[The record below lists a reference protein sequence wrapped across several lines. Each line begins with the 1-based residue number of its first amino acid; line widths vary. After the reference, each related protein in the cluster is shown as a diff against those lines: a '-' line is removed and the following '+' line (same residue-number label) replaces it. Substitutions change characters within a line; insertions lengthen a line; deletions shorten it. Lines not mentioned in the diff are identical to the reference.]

1 MAGKRLCLGE
11 DEFLFGAWL
20 RWQRKNDF
28 RVVRN
33 GLFTWSQAPPEK
45 KKTFWIVQ
53 DDFPFGAWLRRP
65 GGQGGF
71 RPPPYAPLDPLYPL
85 QTAEGYPRTPLVPK
99 GVRPLVSRPTG
110 AVSGPTFGLAWG
122 QQPIGCRGGDAP
134 CIALVPR
141 HVLPHGGTIAAIPC
155 HDSKDRP
162 APGSRGR
169 DQLRRRRQ
177 WPSQGRM

>member
-1 MAGKRLCLGE
+1 MVPLAGKRLCLGE
-11 DEFLFGAWL
+11 DEFLLGAWL

-85 QTAEGYPRTPLVPK
+85 QTAEGYPRTPLVPPRA
-99 GVRPLVSRPTG
+99 RPLASRPTG
-110 AVSGPTFGLAWG
+110 SVSGSHIWLGLGPATN
-122 QQPIGCRGGDAP
+122 R
-134 CIALVPR
+134 VPR
-141 HVLPHGGTIAAIPC
+141 RVRTLHGTDAGARTAAQGCCRSGPLPT
-155 HDSKDRP
+155 
-162 APGSRGR
+162 
-169 DQLRRRRQ
+169 L
-177 WPSQGRM
+177 QG